1 MRSKMADITQ
11 DLKQTILLQQDVALT
26 LKSDSFAL
34 SKIEGI

>member
-1 MRSKMADITQ
+1 MADITQ
-11 DLKQTILLQQDVALT
+11 DLKQTIFLQQDVALT

>member
-1 MRSKMADITQ
+1 MADITQ